1 MRKDPIMK
9 RTLLLSSLTGP
20 ALALSLL
27 AGCQKNETVPTP
39 TTASAPMAGS
49 TLAINPAPNPGS
61 AADTSS
67 PLVTSAP
74 PDTANSQ
81 SSPPNPQSPP
91 QPADQPQVNNPRDAK
106 NYADK

>member
-1 MRKDPIMK
+1 MK
-9 RTLLLSSLTGP
+9 RTSLLCSAPVL
-20 ALALSLL
+20 ALALL
-27 AGCQKNETVPTP
+27 AGCQKTESVPTP

-67 PLVTSAP
+67 PPVTSAP
-74 PDTANSQ
+74 LPDTANSQ